1 MKHGNNDFPLG
12 VAVVSGA
19 AQGIGAAVALSLVR
33 AGVPVAALDLQAD
46 ALRRLAGEAE
56 AAGLASLIPFAV
68 DVSDGAAVRAAVERI
83 EAQAGPIGM
92 LANVAG
98 VLRLGAALEQPDD
111 DWMHSFA
118 VNTHGVFHLSRAVAA
133 RMRLRRAGGSIV
145 TVGSNAAGV
154 PRTQMAAYA
163 ASKAASH
170 QFTRCLGLELAG
182 DGIRCNIVAP
192 GSTDTPMQRQ
202 LWTDAQAAER
212 IVRGASET
220 FRTGIPL
227 GRIAEPADVA
237 EAVLFLLSNAARH
250 VTLHTLCVDGGATLG
265 A

>member
-1 MKHGNNDFPLG
+1 MNRNDFPSG

-19 AQGIGAAVALSLVR
+19 AQGIGAAVALGLAR
-33 AGVPVAALDLQAD
+33 AGVPVAALDVQAD
-46 ALRRLAGEAE
+46 ALQRLAAEAE
-56 AAGLASLIPFAV
+56 AARLPLQTWVV
-68 DVSDGAAVRAAVERI
+68 DVSDAAAVRAAVEHI
-83 EAQAGPIGM
+83 ETRFGPIGM

-98 VLRLGAALEQPDD
+98 VLRLGSALDLSD
-111 DWMHSFA
+111 ADWMHCFE
-118 VNTHGVFHLSRAVAA
+118 VNVHGVFHLSRAVAA
-133 RMRLRRAGGSIV
+133 GMQGRGAGSIV
-145 TVGSNAAGV
+145 TVGSNAATV

-170 QFTRCLGLELAG
+170 QFTRCLGLELAVH
-182 DGIRCNIVAP
+182 GIRCNIVAP

-212 IVRGASET
+212 IVRGSIES

-227 GRIAEPADVA
+227 GRIAAPADVA

-250 VTLHTLCVDGGATLG
+250 ITLHTLCVDGGATLG